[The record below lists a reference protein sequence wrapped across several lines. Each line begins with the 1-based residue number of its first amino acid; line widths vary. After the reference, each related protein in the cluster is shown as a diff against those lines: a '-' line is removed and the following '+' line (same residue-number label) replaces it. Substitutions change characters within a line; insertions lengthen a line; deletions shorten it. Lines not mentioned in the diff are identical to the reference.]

1 VVINCGAM
9 AEDLLDV
16 ELFGRVTQ
24 GTDKALRGLFL
35 NAEGGTLLLDEV
47 GELPV
52 RLQIKLLRALQ
63 ENMIRPVG
71 SADGIPVNVRV
82 I

>member
-1 VVINCGAM
+1 VDGA
-9 AEDLLDV
+9 
-16 ELFGRVTQ
+16 RQ
-24 GTDKALRGLFL
+24 QFL
-35 NAEGGTLLLDEV
+35 A
-47 GELPV
+47 PV

-82 I
+82 MISARQSSPASTKPEIFSAF